1 MCKTSQIRTVWENI
15 ILHGLCFGCGVC
27 VQYTMFSENSVWV
40 CMRVWAYILKIL
52 YFPCKTSVFA
62 TSGLPI
68 STDRLSMLNIN
79 NLILDITSGWVLC
92 PVLSRIMWT
101 YCPAYGCVNK
111 WMEHFS
117 LGAAERAGTA
127 WPREEKAH
135 QNLISVFK
143 YLMRENKEGSIPSDR
158 QGVTGTN

>member
-1 MCKTSQIRTVWENI
+1 MAFALAVGYAFSIQCSLKTV
-15 ILHGLCFGCGVC
+15 
-27 VQYTMFSENSVWV
+27 SEFV

-79 NLILDITSGWVLC
+79 NLILDITPGWVLC
-92 PVLSRIMWT
+92 PVLSRIIWT
-101 YCPAYGCVNK
+101 YCPAYGCVTK

-117 LGAAERAGTA
+117 LGAAEWAGTA
-127 WPREEKAH
+127 WPREGTTH
-135 QNLISVFK
+135 QNLIRVFT

-158 QGVTGTN
+158 QEVIGTN